1 VVISLIKSV
10 IFGAS
15 TLLFIAC
22 AQERQPL
29 LDEVG
34 SVLGQTATA
43 VCATVQC
50 RKISQCLTKLG
61 VSLDK
66 QRQLSVLLF
75 SAERLASA
83 ADTKT
88 YVEQKLRFSG
98 MHDKKM

>member
-1 VVISLIKSV
+1 VHQVVISLIKSV

-50 RKISQCLTKLG
+50 RKISQCCWY
-61 VSLDK
+61 
-66 QRQLSVLLF
+66 QLSALLF
-75 SAERLASA
+75 GAEGVASA

-98 MHDKKM
+98 MYDKKM